1 MIDFGFGVTRT
12 AACDLPYQM
21 AAEQVFG
28 ILIRNDEFEETPDSP
43 FIAGEH
49 RPNTGAGSLYELI
62 LNDKP
67 LAKIASTEAPE
78 EIHLA
83 DVSMDADLM
92 KKLAAETAG
101 AEDDPELNEIAGPG
115 GDVDEK
121 VSEC

>member
-78 EIHLA
+78 EIQLT
-83 DVSMDADLM
+83 DVSMDLDLM
-92 KKLAAETAG
+92 NQIGVEVAG
-101 AEDDPELNEIAGPG
+101 AEYDPELNEI
-115 GDVDEK
+115 VDPNEEEK
-121 VSEC
+121 EEVSEC